1 MKEKVC
7 VVTGG
12 NAGIGKAIASEL
24 ARMQA
29 HVVIVSRNRE
39 KGELALADIR
49 QEAPMG
55 QVELVVGDLGTAAGT
70 RQLANTLLAQL
81 PHIHVLVNNAG
92 VWLTQRQLNVDG
104 LEMTFMVNHLA
115 PFILTNMLLARL
127 QASTPARIVNVNAGL
142 YVNGRFNL
150 QQTPYG
156 HDFHRLRTYA
166 NSKLGNI
173 FYTQELARRIEG
185 SGVTVNAVHPGVIRT
200 DLGVMS
206 GVLGWLLR
214 LVKRSWPG
222 PEVGAQAPVWL
233 ATAPELEAVNGKY
246 FDLKQETP
254 YAPVAQNP
262 ELAQQVWALS
272 EQLAG

>member
-55 QVELVVGDLGTAAGT
+55 QVELVVGDLSTAAGT

-127 QASTPARIVNVNAGL
+127 QASAPARIVNVNAGL

-173 FYTQELARRIEG
+173 F
-185 SGVTVNAVHPGVIRT
+185 
-200 DLGVMS
+200 
-206 GVLGWLLR
+206 
-214 LVKRSWPG
+214 
-222 PEVGAQAPVWL
+222 
-233 ATAPELEAVNGKY
+233 
-246 FDLKQETP
+246 
-254 YAPVAQNP
+254 
-262 ELAQQVWALS
+262 
-272 EQLAG
+272 